1 MPEETILAVG
11 AHPDDI
17 EFGCGAL
24 LLKEID
30 RGNLV
35 FMLVLT
41 KGEAG
46 SNGTPEER
54 LRESQKAARLMG
66 AELEFIDLG
75 GDAHLECKPANAIA
89 IATHIR
95 QQKPSIVLAPLDH
108 KNQHPDHWKA
118 GRLTSEAAR
127 LARYGG
133 LAELREWPVHR
144 IGHLYYYAITGLG
157 SQPGENMAAS
167 LVVDISEEHERWN
180 ELMKCHQSQLK
191 TLDYLELQNTRARLL
206 GIEIGTEYAMRLF
219 TEDPVRVAAL
229 SELSLS
235 ARIF

>member
-17 EFGCGAL
+17 EFECGAL

-30 RGNLV
+30 RGNRV

-41 KGEAG
+41 EGEAG

-54 LRESQKAARLMG
+54 VRESHKAARLMG

-75 GDAHLECKPANAIA
+75 GDAHLECNAVNAIA
-89 IATHIR
+89 IAQHIR
-95 QQKPSIVLAPLDH
+95 QQKPSIALAPLDH

-133 LAELREWPVHR
+133 LAELREPVHR
-144 IGHLYYYAITGLG
+144 IGHLYYYGITGL
-157 SQPGENMAAS
+157 SSRPGENMAAS
-167 LVVDISEEHERWN
+167 LVADISEEHERWN

-206 GIEIGTEYAMRLF
+206 GIEIGTEYAMRVF
-219 TEDPVRVAAL
+219 SEDAVRVSAL
-229 SELSLS
+229 SELPLS
-235 ARIF
+235 ARVF

>member
-1 MPEETILAVG
+1 MAQKTILAVG

-30 RGNLV
+30 RGNRV
-35 FMLVLT
+35 FMLVLS

-54 LRESQKAARLMG
+54 VRESEDAARLMG
-66 AELEFIDLG
+66 AELEFVDLG
-75 GDAHLECKPANAIA
+75 GDAHLECNPANAIA
-89 IATHIR
+89 IARFIR
-95 QQKPSIVLAPLDH
+95 QQKPSIVLAPLAH

-157 SQPGENMAAS
+157 NQPGESMAAS
-167 LVVDISEEHERWN
+167 LVIDISDEHSRWN

-191 TLDYLELQNTRARLL
+191 TLNYLELQNARACLF
-206 GIEIGTEYAMRLF
+206 GIEIGTKYAMRVF
-219 TEDPVRVAAL
+219 SEDPVRVDAM

-235 ARIF
+235 ARVY